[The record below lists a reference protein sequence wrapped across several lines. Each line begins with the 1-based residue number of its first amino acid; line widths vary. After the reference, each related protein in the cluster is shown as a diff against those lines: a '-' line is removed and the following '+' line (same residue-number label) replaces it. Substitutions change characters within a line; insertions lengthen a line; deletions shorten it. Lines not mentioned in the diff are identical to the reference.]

1 MDAVT
6 YYPGGRR
13 GSDQYG
19 TVAFYAPF
27 CLALVA
33 LISSGIFAWRGVLA
47 CTLAS
52 VPVVAVGAWWWLTRV
67 PEPWIRVTA
76 TTVEDSSGRSIPI
89 AEIERISVQRPANL
103 PLHLVLHETGTGRTL
118 MIDSRA
124 DELVAA
130 LRRRLDELDAHPAVA
145 TRRALRLMGY

>member
-1 MDAVT
+1 MDVVT
-6 YYPGGRR
+6 YHPDGRR
-13 GSDQYG
+13 GSDQHG

-33 LISSGIFAWRGVLA
+33 LISSGIFDWRGVLA

-52 VPVVAVGAWWWLTRV
+52 VPVVAVGAWWWVTRV

-76 TTVEDSSGRSIPI
+76 ATVEDSTGKGIAI

-103 PLHLVLHETGTGRTL
+103 PLHLVLRETGTGRTL

-130 LRRRLDELDAHPAVA
+130 LRRRLEELDVHPTFA